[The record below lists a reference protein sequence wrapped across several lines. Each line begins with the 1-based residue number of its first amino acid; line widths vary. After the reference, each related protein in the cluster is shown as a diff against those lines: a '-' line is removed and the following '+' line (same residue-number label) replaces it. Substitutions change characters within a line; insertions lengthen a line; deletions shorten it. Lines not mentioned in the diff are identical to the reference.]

1 MSRSTLRLA
10 VAPIAAA
17 LALVIAA
24 CGGSDKPGA
33 GSGTSGSS
41 TGGGAA
47 QETGG
52 KQGGLLKQLGSSDV
66 DYLDPGHTYFTAGYQ
81 VAYVTQRP
89 LYSFKPGQAV
99 PVPDLAA
106 SKPEISSDL
115 KTITVKIKPNV
126 KFSPPV
132 NRAVTS

>member
-10 VAPIAAA
+10 VAPVAAA

-24 CGGSDKPGA
+24 CGGSDNN
-33 GSGTSGSS
+33 GTSSGASSS

-47 QETGG
+47 PETGG
-52 KQGGLLKQLGSSDV
+52 KPGGLLKQLGSSDV

-106 SKPEISSDL
+106 SKPEI
-115 KTITVKIKPNV
+115 
-126 KFSPPV
+126 
-132 NRAVTS
+132 